1 MVSTHTP
8 WIFGAGCLFAALFAY
23 GLGAND
29 VANSFGT
36 SIGSGALT
44 MGNAIAIASVMEVL
58 GAVTLGS
65 GVADTLTKK
74 ISYLE
79 REDCWDC
86 SGQSNKMGVYEL
98 GMVCSLAS
106 GALFLICATLF
117 GLPVSTTH
125 TIVGAVLGM
134 TVVATHAMCVKWLWP
149 GLLKIVASWFVSPLL
164 AGFLSVLLHGVIKR
178 LVLKNSYPLRR
189 AYVALP
195 LLTGST
201 IFVLVMLIL
210 YQGSTLP
217 LWEVTVISFGVGLG
231 FAALVQMFAISR
243 VKKSIEKAVEIKM
256 QSFLGSKKKNVKH
269 GNRGRAKRGNHS
281 TSNGMLDSDQSD
293 PELQEEEEEEEEE
306 EEREEERE
314 EGESEVA
321 VVLDEDED
329 GDEEECSNLIKEHET
344 EAELETAKAKRVFMY
359 LQILTATLKS
369 FAHGAND
376 VANAAGPIAAIQ
388 GLYFGGEET
397 DCSISTS
404 IWMLMLAGV
413 GIVMGLS
420 ISGHH
425 VIKTIGKDLTAIDF
439 PTGFS
444 IELGSTLSVVLASCT
459 GMPVSSTHCQVGS
472 IICIGIYEN
481 GAKHVKWSMLNKI
494 IASWLITVPI
504 SAFVSGFMLWLIL
517 LIIQ

>member
-44 MGNAIAIASVMEVL
+44 MKHAIAIASVMEVL

-178 LVLKNSYPLRR
+178 LVLRNAYPLHR

-195 LLTGST
+195 ILTGST
-201 IFVLVMLIL
+201 IFVLAMLIM

-217 LWEVTVISFGVGLG
+217 LWQVTAISTGVGLG
-231 FAALVQMFAISR
+231 FAALVQVFAISR
-243 VKKSIEKAVEIKM
+243 VKKRIEKAVEIQM
-256 QSFLGSKKKNVKH
+256 QSVVVGGGEGGSNKNKNVLQDH
-269 GNRGRAKRGNHS
+269 H
-281 TSNGMLDSDQSD
+281 QSD
-293 PELQEEEEEEEEE
+293 ESATEQQTEGGEKQQIQLQMRGDDGDDDDNEEEEEE
-306 EEREEERE
+306 
-314 EGESEVA
+314 S
-321 VVLDEDED
+321 
-329 GDEEECSNLIKEHET
+329 SNLIKEHET
-344 EAELETAKAKRVFMY
+344 EAELETVKAKRVFMY

-388 GLYFGGEET
+388 GLYFSKGEET
-397 DCSISTS
+397 DCSITTS
-404 IWMLMLAGV
+404 IWMLILAGV
-413 GIVMGLS
+413 GIVLGLS

-504 SAFVSGFMLWLIL
+504 SAFVSGLMLWLVL